1 MSSLSTL
8 TPTALLNQIEK
19 PQLDLG
25 IVALT
30 DSAPIIMAQQLGLFT
45 KWGLDVQ
52 LHMQNSWATLRD
64 KLHTEKLDAVQMLA
78 PMPMASSMGLLGP
91 ACPLLTAFNLS
102 MNGNAITL
110 SQPLMHEIKTLNHG
124 NMPALPLNATWL
136 ADIIQ
141 QRNHSQS
148 DKPLTFAVVY
158 PYSCHHYQL
167 RDWLGSA
174 GIDVERDVNIVIIPP
189 TQMTKALAD
198 NTIDG
203 FCVGAPWNTKAVRD
217 GIGCT
222 VITSCDIWNES
233 PEKVLAVT
241 QTWQCANP
249 NTFLA
254 LIAALQEACEWLA
267 FPPNRFETAIKLSQ
281 PEYLNEKLENVA
293 PALLDSCLTSLDN
306 TARNI
311 PAYLRFY
318 THQANYP
325 TLDQGHALLV
335 DMQRAGQIPQSL
347 SDLQLKQWVE
357 RIYRPDLYQ
366 QMRQIQQQAASM

>member
-1 MSSLSTL
+1 MSSLFTL

-19 PQLDLG
+19 TQLDLG

-30 DSAPIIMAQQLGLFT
+30 DSAPIIMAQELGLFA

-110 SQPLMHEIKTLNHG
+110 SQSLMQEIKTLNHEH
-124 NMPALPLNATWL
+124 MPALPLNASWL

-141 QRNHSQS
+141 QRNDSQT
-148 DKPLTFAVVY
+148 DKALTFAVVY

-167 RDWLGSA
+167 RDWLESA
-174 GIDVERDVNIVIIPP
+174 GIDIEQDVNIVIIPP

-198 NTIDG
+198 NSIDG

-217 GIGCT
+217 GIGNT

-241 QTWQCANP
+241 QAWQVAHP

-325 TLDQGHALLV
+325 TLDQGQALLV
-335 DMQRAGQIPQSL
+335 NMQRAGQIPQSL
-347 SDLQLKQWVE
+347 SDFQLKQWVE

-366 QMRQIQQQAASM
+366 QMRQIQQQVASI

>member
-1 MSSLSTL
+1 MSSISSL
-8 TPTALLNQIEK
+8 TPISLLNQIEK
-19 PQLDLG
+19 PHLDLG

-30 DSAPIIMAQQLGLFT
+30 DSAPIIMAQQLGLFS
-45 KWGLDVQ
+45 KWGLNVE

-110 SQPLMHEIKTLNHG
+110 SQSLFDDIKCLNG
-124 NMPALPLNATWL
+124 GVIPDLPLAGQWL
-136 ADIIQ
+136 AEIIEK
-141 QRNHSQS
+141 RKLSPS
-148 DKPLTFAVVY
+148 YKPLTFAVVY
-158 PYSCHHYQL
+158 PFSCHHYQL
-167 RDWLGSA
+167 RDWLESG
-174 GIDVERDVNIVIIPP
+174 GIDVDKEVDIIIIPP
-189 TQMTKALAD
+189 TQMTQALAD

-222 VITSCDIWNES
+222 VITSCDIWSES

-241 QTWQCANP
+241 QAWQRANP

-267 FPPNRFETAIKLSQ
+267 FLPNRFETAIKLSQ
-281 PEYLNEKLENVA
+281 PEYLNEKLDIIA
-293 PALLDSCLTSLDN
+293 PALLDSCLTSLESSP
-306 TARNI
+306 REI
-311 PAYLRFY
+311 PAYIRFY
-318 THQANYP
+318 TRQANFP
-325 TLDQGHALLV
+325 TLAQGHALLV
-335 DMQRAGQIPQSL
+335 DMQRAGQVPNSL
-347 SDLQLKQWVE
+347 TDLQLKQWIE
-357 RIYRPDLYQ
+357 QIYRPDLYQ
-366 QMRQIQQQAASM
+366 QMRQIQQQVASM